1 MTEGSLSVPN
11 GDPWKAIDSL
21 RDKVENLRVE
31 GCAHLDEHKERA
43 DLLQA
48 SIDKLVV
55 DVKWM
60 LRTGV
65 GILVALTLDIL
76 KGILK

>member
-1 MTEGSLSVPN
+1 MSN

-21 RDKVENLRVE
+21 RDKIENIRAE

-43 DLLQA
+43 NLLQA

-60 LRTGV
+60 LRTGI
-65 GILVALTLDIL
+65 GILIALTLDIL